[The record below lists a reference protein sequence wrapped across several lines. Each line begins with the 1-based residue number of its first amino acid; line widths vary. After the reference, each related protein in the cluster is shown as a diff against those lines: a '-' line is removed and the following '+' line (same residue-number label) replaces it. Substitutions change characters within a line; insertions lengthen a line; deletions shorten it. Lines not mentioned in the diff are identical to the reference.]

1 MEALKNSKV
10 NNGVVNRERSNVD
23 AIQKYTR
30 KMIVALKTTDQRES
44 LDYWLTQYDR

>member
-10 NNGVVNRERSNVD
+10 NNGIVNRERFNAD